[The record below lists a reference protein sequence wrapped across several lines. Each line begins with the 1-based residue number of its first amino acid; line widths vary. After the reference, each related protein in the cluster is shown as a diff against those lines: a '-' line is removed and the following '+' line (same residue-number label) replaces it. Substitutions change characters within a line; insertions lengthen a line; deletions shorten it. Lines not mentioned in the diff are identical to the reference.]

1 MMKSY
6 HRLCTGDRKVI
17 YKMNK
22 AGLGQAEIDRSN
34 GFDQSTV
41 SKELPPQ
48 MESKV
53 YRLPSRWGTHH
64 HAPYLRGTPKELAIR
79 MKAEVLIFRRY

>member
-6 HRLCTGDRKVI
+6 HRLCAGDRKVI

-48 MESKV
+48 MSIV
-53 YRLPSRWGTHH
+53 YLPDGEHTI
-64 HAPYLRGTPKELAIR
+64 TPRI
-79 MKAEVLIFRRY
+79 